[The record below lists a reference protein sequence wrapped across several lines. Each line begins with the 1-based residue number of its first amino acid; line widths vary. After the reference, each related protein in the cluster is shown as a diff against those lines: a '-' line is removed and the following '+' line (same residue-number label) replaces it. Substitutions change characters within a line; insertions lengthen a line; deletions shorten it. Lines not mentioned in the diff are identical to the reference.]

1 MGTRDYYDRLLADH
15 KVTQAAER
23 DMLVAFVASI
33 GAERGLCDFA
43 RTYLAEERAAPLSRS
58 WALEAGSSR
67 FGERTYPGGERH
79 SGHPDSY
86 PPNFQDR

>member
-15 KVTQAAER
+15 RVTQAAER

-43 RTYLAEERAAPLSRS
+43 RTYLAEERAAPLSRN
-58 WALEAGSSR
+58 WDLGSQ
-67 FGERTYPGGERH
+67 ERTHSAGGY
-79 SGHPDSY
+79 PDSF